1 MWGVT
6 CAGTVAGLDC
16 RALQS
21 LPMTNT
27 GQASVAVRIP
37 PETKKPT
44 MLILVP
50 LSVYLPAGVS
60 LKFGDGEA
68 KTVRFDNCD
77 VAGCLAKYDV
87 TEAELGAMAKGQAL
101 TLSVQDTNCRP
112 DQPSGAEQRFRGG
125 IRKNQIV
132 ATAKTLAS
140 SRRGRQ
146 LS

>member
-6 CAGTVAGLDC
+6 CVGTAAGLDC

-27 GQASVAVRIP
+27 GQASVAIRIP

-87 TEAELGAMAKGQAL
+87 TEAELGAMAEGQLL

-112 DQPSGAEQRFRGG
+112 VSLQVPSNGFA
-125 IRKNQIV
+125 
-132 ATAKTLAS
+132 AALAKIK
-140 SRRGRQ
+140 
-146 LS
+146 